1 MEKNISTSNQ
11 TSLWPLVFAGAIRAA
26 FGLVW
31 GLDAY
36 FKWQPDFYNNYQTYI
51 SSIISG
57 QPSWLMPWFNFWNN
71 LIALNPDVF
80 SWATRIIETIIALG
94 LLLGF
99 GRKWIYMLGGF
110 FALLIWA
117 IPEGFGGP
125 YTPGATDVGA
135 GLIYA
140 FVFLALI
147 LLDYVL
153 GRSPYSLDFY
163 IERGWPGWKSFAEWA
178 PASTLKQEPRYLPWP
193 VQILVILVLIAMLI
207 VFLIILGSELST
219 ASTSGTGSL
228 EWFRGLFATGGLK
241 QVFQLV

>member
-1 MEKNISTSNQ
+1 MEKNVATNIQ
-11 TSLWPLVFAGAIRAA
+11 TSLWPRVFAGAIRAA
-26 FGLVW
+26 FGLAW
-31 GLDAY
+31 GLDTY

-51 SSIISG
+51 SSIIPG

-71 LIALNPDVF
+71 LIALNPSVF
-80 SWATRIIETIIALG
+80 SWATRIIEAIIALG

-140 FVFLALI
+140 FLFLALI

-163 IERGWPGWKSFAEWA
+163 IERAWPAWKSFAEWA
-178 PASTLKQEPRYLPWP
+178 PASTLKQEPKYLSWP
-193 VQILVILVLIAMLI
+193 VQIIVILVLIAMLV
-207 VFLIILGSELST
+207 VFLIILGSELNS
-219 ASTSGTGSL
+219 ASSSGTGSL
-228 EWFRGLFATGGLK
+228 QWFRQLFATSSLK
-241 QVFQLV
+241 QIIQLI

>member
-1 MEKNISTSNQ
+1 MDKDISVSKES
-11 TSLWPLVFAGAIRAA
+11 SLWPRVFAGAIRAA

-36 FKWQPDFYNNYQTYI
+36 FKWQPNFYNNYQSYI
-51 SSIISG
+51 TEVISG
-57 QPSWLMPWFNFWNN
+57 QPGWLMPWFNFWNN
-71 LIALNPDVF
+71 LIALNPNVF
-80 SWATRIIETIIALG
+80 SWATRIIETVIALG
-94 LLLGF
+94 LLLGLV
-99 GRKWIYMLGGF
+99 RKWTYVLGGL

-163 IERGWPGWKSFAEWA
+163 IERSAPGWKAFAEWA
-178 PASTLKQEPRYLPWP
+178 PASTLKQEPRYLSWP
-193 VQILVILVLIAMLI
+193 IQILVILALIAMLV
-207 VFLIILGSELST
+207 VFLIILGSELSS
-219 ASTSGTGSL
+219 ASSSGAQSL
-228 EWFRGLFATGGLK
+228 EWFKQLFATSGLQ
-241 QVFQLV
+241 QVIQLI

>member
-1 MEKNISTSNQ
+1 MDKDMSASKES
-11 TSLWPLVFAGAIRAA
+11 SLWPQVFAGAIRAA
-26 FGLVW
+26 FGLTW

-36 FKWQPDFYNNYQTYI
+36 FKWQPDFYNNYQSYI
-51 SSIISG
+51 SGIISG

-71 LIALNPDVF
+71 LIALNPGVF
-80 SWATRIIETIIALG
+80 SWATRIIEAIIALG

-99 GRKWIYMLGGF
+99 ARKWIYMLGGF

-163 IERGWPGWKSFAEWA
+163 IERGWPAWKSFAEWA
-178 PASTLKQEPRYLPWP
+178 PASTLKREPRYLPWP
-193 VQILVILVLIAMLI
+193 VQAFVILVLIAMLV
-207 VFLIILGSELST
+207 VFLIILGSELNS
-219 ASTSGTGSL
+219 ASSSGGSSL
-228 EWFRGLFATGGLK
+228 EWFRQLFATSGLL
-241 QVFQLV
+241 QVIQLI

>member
-1 MEKNISTSNQ
+1 MTVNNIETKQASHWTH
-11 TSLWPLVFAGAIRAA
+11 TIAGAIRAA

-36 FKWQPDFYNNYQTYI
+36 FKWQPDFYNNYQSYI
-51 SSIISG
+51 SGIIGG
-57 QPSWLMPWFNFWNN
+57 QPGWLMPWFNFWNN
-71 LIALNPDVF
+71 LIALNPSVF

-94 LLLGF
+94 LLIGF
-99 GRKWIYMLGGF
+99 ARKWVYVLGGL

-163 IERGWPGWKSFAEWA
+163 IERGTPAWKAFAEWA
-178 PASTLKQEPRYLPWP
+178 PASTLKQEPKYLPWP
-193 VQILVILVLIAMLI
+193 IQAVVIIGLIAMLVI
-207 VFLIILGSELST
+207 FLIILGSELNS
-219 ASTSGTGSL
+219 ATSAGSQSL
-228 EWFRGLFATGGLK
+228 EWFRQLFATSSLQ
-241 QVFQLV
+241 QVIQLI